1 MSETAGHKPVAS
13 EAKLSL
19 RERFGRWIAGT
30 NGHSQPLA
38 SISAQVDDSA
48 GWTAFAGGPNDRTT
62 AEMQEQYTDALTA
75 WRKNPMAKWVIDTV
89 TDYTLGDGMR
99 PEAQGSMGRF
109 LDAWWDHPKNY
120 LTLRMPELTD
130 ELSRAGDI
138 FLTLHRNPQDGL
150 SYVRPIPK
158 DKIIAIDTL
167 PNDWETETAYYEQQD
182 VGEPKAW
189 RSPHHPLASEAQAI
203 MVHYAVNRPVGAMM
217 GESDL
222 GTMIPWLLRYSRML
236 EDRVRLHW
244 AARAFL
250 WIVTVPGNLVAAK
263 KEQYRSAPDSGAV
276 IVKDEGEQWTAVS
289 PDLKG
294 MDAQFDLRAIR
305 MMIDAGSSLPPH
317 WRGEPHNISLAT
329 SRSMDRSAARH
340 LRRRQ
345 LYIRNMVQDLAHVA
359 YSRAWEIGKVR
370 AKPNR
375 DAIVVETTDIDR
387 EDNKELAT
395 AARDVSN
402 ALAIMAGQMAGR
414 SPKLQRLLLR
424 LVLKFA
430 GETTSDDDLDDIM
443 AEIAANPVPDPV
455 IASEGASAEAK
466 HRHEYSRWQSPTSTV
481 ERES

>member
-1 MSETAGHKPVAS
+1 MGETASHN
-13 EAKLSL
+13 LNL
-19 RERFGRWIAGT
+19 RQRFGRWIAGT
-30 NGHSQPLA
+30 NGQGEYSRPLA
-38 SISAQVDDSA
+38 AITAQVDDSK
-48 GWTAFAGGPNDRTT
+48 GWTAFQGGPNDRTT

-75 WRKNPMAKWVIDTV
+75 WRKNPMAKWIIDTV

-99 PEAQGSMGRF
+99 PEAQGQMGNF
-109 LDAWWDHPKNY
+109 LARWWDHPKNY
-120 LTLRMPELTD
+120 LTLRMPELVD
-130 ELSRAGDI
+130 ELSRAGDL
-138 FLTLHRNPQDGL
+138 FLTLHRNPEDGM
-150 SYVRPIPK
+150 SYIRPIPK

-167 PNDWETETAYYEQQD
+167 PNDWETETAYHQMEETGQ
-182 VGEPKAW
+182 VKVW
-189 RSPHHPLASEAQAI
+189 FSPAHPQASTTQAI
-203 MVHYAVNRPVGAMM
+203 MVHYAVNRPVGAML

-250 WIVTVPGNLVAAK
+250 WIVTVPSNLVGAK
-263 KEQYRSAPDSGAV
+263 KEQYRAAPDAGAV
-276 IVKDEGEQWTAVS
+276 IVKDEGEQWNAVS

-345 LYIRNMVQDLAHVA
+345 LYIRAMVQDLAHVA
-359 YSRAWEIGKVR
+359 YSRAWELGKAR
-370 AKPNR
+370 PTPNR
-375 DAIVVETTDIDR
+375 DAITVETTDIDR
-387 EDNKELAT
+387 EDNKELAS

-402 ALAIMAGQMAGR
+402 ALGIMAGQMPGR
-414 SPKLQRLLLR
+414 SPLLQRLILR

-430 GETTSDDDLDDIM
+430 GETTNDDDLDDIM
-443 AEIAANPVPDPV
+443 EEIAANPLPLDPTL
-455 IASEGASAEAK
+455 
-466 HRHEYSRWQSPTSTV
+466 PT
-481 ERES
+481 EREQSDEDEGG